1 MKSTLRWSRASGST
15 RRKIDLL
22 IQRGWRPG
30 LKISD
35 VLKRRTRQDGAR

>member
-1 MKSTLRWSRASGST
+1 MKSPLRYSKASGST
-15 RRKIDLL
+15 RRKIALI